1 MKRIFDCGI
10 FNEYVNKKYEV
21 NVNHK
26 IFGENKMKCVINGLI
41 DEDNKVGIV
50 VHGKEIFCYK
60 QDCAYRFTEKN
71 DRVIVSDNLMEI
83 DIHLLN

>member
-10 FNEYVNKKYEV
+10 FNDYVNKKYEV
-21 NVNHK
+21 KVKHK

-60 QDCAYRFTEKN
+60 QDCEYGFVEKN
-71 DRVIVSDNLMEI
+71 DRIIMSDGLMEI